1 MSNFDSIY
9 IKYRISSVLKVETD
23 IIISITVSPKRMSF
37 DTTDNVCADVLFLSG
52 ILCLTSH
59 CVVIYSI
66 TVSSLKLTMSLA
78 QIKGRMSKLQIIIIY
93 NNINMRIFQK
103 LIHWNYYYSFEAMFF
118 GFSDHTLYIVKH
130 QHWCIMDIWVKSC
143 RSEEGMWQHGQ
154 WLLITIGKVLKL
166 N

>member
-103 LIHWNYYYSFEAMFF
+103 LIH
-118 GFSDHTLYIVKH
+118 
-130 QHWCIMDIWVKSC
+130 
-143 RSEEGMWQHGQ
+143 
-154 WLLITIGKVLKL
+154 
-166 N
+166 

>member
-37 DTTDNVCADVLFLSG
+37 DTTDNVRTDVLFLSG

-66 TVSSLKLTMSLA
+66 TVRSLKLTMSLA

-93 NNINMRIFQK
+93 NNINMRIFKK
-103 LIHWNYYYSFEAMFF
+103 LIHWNYYYSFEAMFLR
-118 GFSDHTLYIVKH
+118 FSDHTLYIERY

-143 RSEEGMWQHGQ
+143 RSEEEMWQHGQ